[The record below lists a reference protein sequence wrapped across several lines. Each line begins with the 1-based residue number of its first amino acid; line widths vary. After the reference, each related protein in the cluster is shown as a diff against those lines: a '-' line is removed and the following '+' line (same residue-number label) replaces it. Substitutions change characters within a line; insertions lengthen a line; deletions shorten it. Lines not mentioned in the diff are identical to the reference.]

1 MRSTTLHNQ
10 RGRRPMRGCAPK
22 VSMRRFG
29 IPGSERGQA
38 LVEVGMVVTLL
49 VTLIIGII
57 EAGRAFMVVVM
68 ISNAA
73 RDAARTAAAA
83 GPSNRDASGN
93 ISAATKSAIQSKVIS
108 QVAAV
113 DSTTTISSVD
123 VTQAI
128 TGGLPS
134 VQVTVNGSVPLIFH
148 LLGTSIPIA
157 RVVTF
162 RDEGK

>member
-1 MRSTTLHNQ
+1 
-10 RGRRPMRGCAPK
+10 
-22 VSMRRFG
+22 MRRSG
-29 IPGSERGQA
+29 ILGEHGQA
-38 LVEVGMVVTLL
+38 LVEMGMVITLFVTL
-49 VTLIIGII
+49 TIGIL
-57 EAGRAFMVVVM
+57 EAGRAFMIVGM

-73 RDAARTAAAA
+73 RDAGRTAAAA

-93 ISAATKSAIQSKVIS
+93 INAATKTAIQNNVKT

-113 DSTTTISSVD
+113 DKATTISSIV
-123 VTQAI
+123 VTQTT

-134 VQVTVNGSVPLIFH
+134 VQVAVNGAVPLMFH
-148 LLGTSIPIA
+148 LLGTSIPVA